1 MTPDDRTLDHSGRR
15 AASVLRRA
23 AERIGPVP
31 DPAVVRRRR
40 WRRALARN
48 ALTLAATVL
57 TVALA
62 WQGLPALTRPS
73 PHVSLRGLD
82 SRVVAAI
89 DVGERGRLDAD
100 NVTPRVA
107 ADAHGV
113 WVLDASDRAVLAI
126 DPARNLVADRIAVNL
141 GPGWEPKGIWA
152 LGGAAWVLS
161 VSKAGGAT
169 MQRIDTDSRTVS
181 ATYRLPG
188 SSFRS
193 PPDLV
198 SLDGSL
204 WLSSDSGTLRI
215 DQRSARA
222 QALPD
227 AGTGKARLAV
237 AAGRLWASSKL
248 GAVEGIDPGSGEV
261 VDRIAHGPE
270 SPSISDVAGDDGS
283 LWILSQGGALKRVA
297 VPSGKVRASLPLGDD
312 FGTNPIAM
320 VAAGDTLAAIAP
332 KALYIVDA
340 LVDQVRAEVRLNAP
354 GSVAVGAGAV
364 WVADPYH
371 GVLLRIDAGV

>member
-1 MTPDDRTLDHSGRR
+1 VTLDDSGRR

-23 AERIGPVP
+23 AERIGLVP

-40 WRRALARN
+40 WRCGVARN
-48 ALTLAATVL
+48 AFTLTVTVL

-62 WQGLPALTRPS
+62 WQGLPTLTRS
-73 PHVSLRGLD
+73 SSHMSLRGLD

-100 NVTPRVA
+100 NVTPLVA

-113 WVLDASDRAVLAI
+113 WVLDSSNRAVLAI
-126 DPARNLVADRIAVNL
+126 DPARNLVAKRIGISL
-141 GPGWEPKGIWA
+141 GPAWEPKGIWA

-161 VSKAGGAT
+161 VSKARGAT
-169 MQRIDTDSRTVS
+169 MQRIDTASGGVA
-181 ATYRLPG
+181 ATYKLPG

-198 SLDGSL
+198 TVDGSL

-237 AAGRLWASSKL
+237 AAGRVWASSEL
-248 GAVEGIDPGSGEV
+248 GTVEGIDPGSGEV
-261 VDRIAHGPE
+261 VDRIGQAE
-270 SPSISDVAGDDGS
+270 SSAISDVAGDGGS
-283 LWILSQGGALKRVA
+283 LWILSRGGALERVA
-297 VPSGKVRASLPLGDD
+297 LPSGQVQASFPLGDD

-320 VAAGDTLAAIAP
+320 VAAGGTLAAIGP

-340 LVDQVRAEVRLNAP
+340 FVDQVRAEVRLNAP

-371 GVLLRIDAGV
+371 GVLLRIDPGA

>member
-1 MTPDDRTLDHSGRR
+1 MTLDDSGRR
-15 AASVLRRA
+15 AASVVRRA

-31 DPAVVRRRR
+31 DPAIVRRRH
-40 WRRALARN
+40 RRRGLARN
-48 ALTLAATVL
+48 ALTLAATAL
-57 TVALA
+57 AVALA
-62 WQGLPALTRPS
+62 WQGLPAVTQPS
-73 PHVSLRGLD
+73 RHVSLRGLD

-100 NVTPRVA
+100 IATPLVA
-107 ADAHGV
+107 ADAQGV
-113 WVLDASDRAVLAI
+113 WVLDSSNRTVLAI
-126 DPARNLVADRIAVNL
+126 DPARNLVAERIGISL

-161 VSKAGGAT
+161 VSRAGGAT
-169 MQRIDTDSRTVS
+169 MQRIDTASRSVS

-198 SLDGSL
+198 TLDGSL

-222 QALPD
+222 QALP
-227 AGTGKARLAV
+227 AGGTGRARLAV
-237 AAGRLWASSKL
+237 ADGRVWASSGL
-248 GAVEGIDPGSGEV
+248 GTVDGIDPGSGRV
-261 VDRIAHGPE
+261 VDRISDVRDG
-270 SPSISDVAGDDGS
+270 PSINDVAGDGGS
-283 LWILSQGGALKRVA
+283 LWVLSEGGALRRLA
-297 VPSGKVRASLPLGDD
+297 LPSGQLRASLPLGDD
-312 FGTNPIAM
+312 FGTNPIAL
-320 VAAGDTLAAIAP
+320 VAAGDTLAAIGP

-340 LVDQVRAEVRLNAP
+340 IGDQVRAEVRLSAP
-354 GSVAVGAGAV
+354 GSVAVGAGAI

-371 GVLLRIDAGV
+371 GVLLRIDPGG

>member
-1 MTPDDRTLDHSGRR
+1 
-15 AASVLRRA
+15 
-23 AERIGPVP
+23 
-31 DPAVVRRRR
+31 
-40 WRRALARN
+40 
-48 ALTLAATVL
+48 
-57 TVALA
+57 
-62 WQGLPALTRPS
+62 
-73 PHVSLRGLD
+73 
-82 SRVVAAI
+82 
-89 DVGERGRLDAD
+89 
-100 NVTPRVA
+100 
-107 ADAHGV
+107 
-113 WVLDASDRAVLAI
+113 VLDTSNRTVLAI
-126 DPARNLVADRIAVNL
+126 DPARNLVAKRIGVSL

-169 MQRIDTDSRTVS
+169 MQRIDTASGRVS
-181 ATYRLPG
+181 STYKLPG

-198 SLDGSL
+198 TFDGSL

-237 AAGRLWASSKL
+237 AAGRVWASSEL
-248 GAVEGIDPGSGEV
+248 GTVEGIDPGSGKV
-261 VDRIAHGPE
+261 VDRIGHGPA
-270 SPSISDVAGDDGS
+270 SPSISDVAGDGGS
-283 LWILSQGGALKRVA
+283 LWILSKGGALKRVTL
-297 VPSGKVRASLPLGDD
+297 PSGQVRASLPLGDD

-320 VAAGDTLAAIAP
+320 VAAGGTLAAIGP

-371 GVLLRIDAGV
+371 GVLLRIDASV

>member
-1 MTPDDRTLDHSGRR
+1 MTLDDSGRR
-15 AASVLRRA
+15 AASVVRRA

-31 DPAVVRRRR
+31 DPAIARRRHC
-40 WRRALARN
+40 RRGFARN
-48 ALTLAATVL
+48 TLTLAVTVL
-57 TVALA
+57 AAALA
-62 WQGLPALTRPS
+62 WQGLPALTHPS
-73 PHVSLRGLD
+73 RHVSLRDLD

-100 NVTPRVA
+100 NVTPLVA

-113 WVLDASDRAVLAI
+113 WVLDSSNRTVLAI
-126 DPARNLVADRIAVNL
+126 DPVRNLVAKRIGVSM
-141 GPGWEPKGIWA
+141 GSGWEPKGIWA

-161 VSKAGGAT
+161 VNQAGRAA
-169 MQRIDTDSRTVS
+169 MQRIDTASGKVS
-181 ATYRLPG
+181 GTYRLPA

-198 SLDGSL
+198 TLDGSL

-215 DQRSARA
+215 DQRSAHA

-227 AGTGKARLAV
+227 AGAGSARLAV
-237 AAGRLWASSKL
+237 ADGRVWAAGAL
-248 GAVEGIDPGSGEV
+248 GTVDGIDPGSGAV
-261 VDRIAHGPE
+261 VDRITDARKGLA
-270 SPSISDVAGDDGS
+270 ISDVAGDGGS
-283 LWILSQGGALKRVA
+283 LWVLSQGGALRRLA
-297 VPSGKVRASLPLGDD
+297 LPSGQVRASLPLGDD

-320 VAAGDTLAAIAP
+320 VAAGDILAAIGP

-340 LVDQVRAEVRLNAP
+340 FGDQVRAEVRLSAP
-354 GSVAVGAGAV
+354 GSVAVGAGAI

-371 GVLLRIDAGV
+371 GVLLRIDPAP